1 MLKNYLLISF
11 RNLRKHASYSLINIL
26 GLGLG
31 LSTFILLMVWIE
43 HELCYDSFHEK
54 SDRIYR
60 ASMEYSFGGQVAKTS
75 VSPTALLPTLQ
86 KNFPEI
92 ENGTRV
98 YNPASYSPY
107 VVKRDEVAFQEDH
120 FYFADST
127 FFRIFSYQ
135 LIAGDR
141 MTALSKPYAVVI
153 TQSTAKKYFGEV
165 DPMGKILSVNGSRD
179 YEVTGIVED
188 IPANSYLQFDFI
200 GSFHSLRAGREEPIW
215 WSANYQTYLLL
226 NEKADLAFIQE
237 KTNNIVKDVLASE
250 LTSAGDYVKYNFLKL
265 SDIHL
270 HSTYAAE
277 MEPVGDIQYVYIF
290 SGVAFLILIIA
301 CINYINLATARASD
315 RAKEVGIRKVVGALR
330 KQLFF
335 QFLGESVVITF
346 LGFCLAFLITQ
357 LALPFFNVLTGVNL
371 EHNIFYRPAFLGLSF
386 ILLLA
391 IALLSG
397 AYPAFAITAFKPVS
411 ILKGNFK
418 FSGKGIWLRQVLV
431 VSQFSISIILVI
443 GTIVILKQLDFIQN
457 KKLGYSKDNTIV
469 LPLDDKT
476 EAVYDQLKSEFL
488 RSGKAAH
495 VGRATESPTQINGG
509 YGLNT
514 DETSERGIIATGVS
528 VDDDYIRALN
538 MEIIAGRNFTEGD
551 FKRAAADTIFSFV
564 VNESALAALGL
575 PIEKAIGKKAR
586 VSGRQGEIVGV
597 VRDFHFTSLH
607 KPIGPLVMF
616 NQHDQYNFIFVKL
629 NGNDIQ
635 ASLENLKGVY
645 AKLVPHRP
653 FEYEFVDRQFE
664 SLYAGEQRM
673 GTIFTVFATLAIFI
687 ACLGLLGL
695 VSFSASQK
703 TKEIG
708 IRKVLG
714 ATATSIVFLISRD
727 YTKLVLIAIAI
738 GIPAAYWMMTQ
749 WLSDFAYK
757 TEIGIWPVMIAAVLC
772 VVISFATASYQAIKA
787 ALLNPAN
794 TLRSE

>member
-11 RNLRKHASYSLINIL
+11 RNLRKHTSYSLINIF

-31 LSTFILLMVWIE
+31 LSTFILLMVWIQ
-43 HELCYDSFHEK
+43 HELSYDTFHEK
-54 SDRIYR
+54 SERIYR

-98 YNPASYSPY
+98 YNPASYNPY
-107 VVKRDEVAFQEDH
+107 IVKKDEKVFQEDH

-127 FFRIFSYQ
+127 FFKIFSYR
-135 LIAGDR
+135 LIAGNHL
-141 MTALSKPYAVVI
+141 TALSKPYAVVI
-153 TQSTAKKYFGEV
+153 TQSTAKKYFG
-165 DPMGKILSVNGSRD
+165 DADALGKTLSVNNTTD

-188 IPANSYLQFDFI
+188 VPANSYLQFDFI

-226 NEKADLAFIQE
+226 DQHANLDVIQE
-237 KTNNIVKDVLASE
+237 KTNNIVKEALATE
-250 LTSAGDYVKYNFLKL
+250 LTNAGDYVRYNFLKL
-265 SDIHL
+265 PDIHL
-270 HSTYAAE
+270 HSTFTSE
-277 MEPVGDIQYVYIF
+277 MEPVGDVQYVYIF
-290 SGVAFLILIIA
+290 SAVAFLILLIA
-301 CINYINLATARASD
+301 CINYVNLATARASD
-315 RAKEVGIRKVVGALR
+315 RAKEVGIRKVVGAMR

-346 LGFCLAFLITQ
+346 LAFCLAFFITQ
-357 LALPFFNVLTGVNL
+357 LALPFFNILTGINL
-371 EHNIFYRPAFLGLSF
+371 EHSIFYQPTFLGLSF
-386 ILLLA
+386 ILLVA

-418 FSGKGIWLRQVLV
+418 FSGKGIWLRQFLV
-431 VSQFSISIILVI
+431 VSQFSISVILVI

-469 LPLDDKT
+469 LPLDEKT

-488 RSGKAAH
+488 RSGQASY

-514 DETSERGIIATGVS
+514 DETSDRGIIATGVS

-538 MEIIAGRNFTEGD
+538 MEIIAGRNFSEGD
-551 FKRAAADTIFSFV
+551 FKRAASDTIYAFI
-564 VNESALAALGL
+564 VNESALQALFL

-597 VRDFHFTSLH
+597 VKDFHFTSLH

-616 NQHDQYNFIFVKL
+616 NQNDQYNFIFVKL
-629 NGNDIQ
+629 SGTQVQ
-635 ASLENLKGVY
+635 ASLENLKTIYSKV
-645 AKLVPHRP
+645 VPHRP
-653 FEYEFVDRQFE
+653 FEYEFVDQQFE

-695 VSFSASQK
+695 VSFSAAQK

-714 ATATSIVFLISRD
+714 ATAASIVFLISRD
-727 YTKLVLIAIAI
+727 YTRLVAIAMFI

-757 TEIGIWPVMIAAVLC
+757 TEIGIWPVVLSAVLC
-772 VVISFATASYQAIKA
+772 IVISFATASYQAIKA
-787 ALLNPAN
+787 ALLNPAS

>member
-11 RNLRKHASYSLINIL
+11 RNLRKHSSYSLINIF

-31 LSTFILLMVWIE
+31 LSTFILLMVWIQ
-43 HELCYDSFHEK
+43 HEISYDKFHKE
-54 SDRIYR
+54 SNRIYR
-60 ASMEYSFGGQVAKTS
+60 ASLEYSFGGQVAKTS

-98 YNPASYSPY
+98 YNPASYGPY
-107 VVKRDEVAFQEDH
+107 IVKKGDQTFQEDH
-120 FYFADST
+120 FYFADSS
-127 FFRIFSYQ
+127 FFKIFSYR
-135 LIAGDR
+135 LISGNHS
-141 MTALSKPYAVVI
+141 TVLSKPYAVVI
-153 TQSTAKKYFGEV
+153 TQSISKKYFGDA
-165 DPMGKILSVNGSRD
+165 DPIGKTLTVNGSTD
-179 YEVTGIVED
+179 YEVTGVVED
-188 IPANSYLQFDFI
+188 VPPNSYLQFDFL

-215 WSANYQTYLLL
+215 WSANYQTFLLL
-226 NEKADLAFIQE
+226 DKNANVGTIQQ
-237 KTNNIVKDVLASE
+237 KTNDIVKEALASE
-250 LTSAGDYVKYNFLKL
+250 LTNANDYVKYNFMKL
-265 SDIHL
+265 PDIHL
-270 HSTYAAE
+270 HSTFTTE
-277 MEPVGDIQYVYIF
+277 MEPVGDVQYVYIF
-290 SGVAFLILIIA
+290 SAVAFLILIIA
-301 CINYINLATARASD
+301 CINYVNLATARASD

-330 KQLFF
+330 QQLFL
-335 QFLGESVVITF
+335 QFLGESVIITF
-346 LGFCLAFLITQ
+346 LGFCLAFFITQ
-357 LALPFFNVLTGVNL
+357 LALPFFNILTGINL
-371 EHNIFYRPAFLGLSF
+371 ERGIFYQPTFLGLSF
-386 ILLLA
+386 ILLII

-418 FSGKGIWLRQVLV
+418 FSGKGIWLRQFLV
-431 VSQFSISIILVI
+431 VSQFSISVILVV

-457 KKLGYSKDNTIV
+457 KKLGYSKENTIV
-469 LPLDDKT
+469 LPLDVKT
-476 EAVYDQLKSEFL
+476 EAVYDQLKSEFI
-488 RSGKAAH
+488 RSGKASF

-528 VDDDYIRALN
+528 VDDDYIRALD
-538 MEIIAGRNFTEGD
+538 MEIIAGRNFTEAD
-551 FKRAAADTIFSFV
+551 FKRAATDTVFSFI
-564 VNESALAALGL
+564 VNESALRALSL

-607 KPIGPLVMF
+607 KAIGPLVMF
-616 NQHDQYNFIFVKL
+616 NENSQYNYIFVKL
-629 NGNDIQ
+629 SGDVKT
-635 ASLENLKGVY
+635 SLENLKSIY
-645 AKLVPHRP
+645 ANVVPHRP
-653 FEYEFVDRQFE
+653 FEYEFIDQQFE
-664 SLYAGEQRM
+664 TLYSAEQRM

-687 ACLGLLGL
+687 ACLGLLGF

-714 ATATSIVFLISRD
+714 ATATNIVFLISRD
-727 YTKLVLIAIAI
+727 YTKLVLIAIAL

-757 TEIGIWPVMIAAVLC
+757 TDIGVWPVVIAALLC
-772 VVISFATASYQAIKA
+772 VIISFATASYQALKA
-787 ALLNPAN
+787 AFLNPAN

>member
-11 RNLRKHASYSLINIL
+11 RNLRKHTSYSVINIF

-31 LSTFILLMVWIE
+31 LATFILLMVWIQ
-43 HELCYDSFHEK
+43 HELSYDTFHEN
-54 SDRIYR
+54 SSRIYR

-86 KNFPEI
+86 KNFSEI

-107 VVKRDEVAFQEDH
+107 VVKKGDVAFQEGH

-127 FFRIFSYQ
+127 FFKIFSYK
-135 LIAGDR
+135 LIAGNR
-141 MTALSKPYAVVI
+141 LTALSKPYTVVI
-153 TQSTAKKYFGEV
+153 TQSTAKKYFGDA
-165 DPMGKILSVNGSRD
+165 DPIGKTLNVNGTTE
-179 YEVTGIVED
+179 YEITGLMED
-188 IPANSYLQFDFI
+188 VPANSYLQFDFV
-200 GSFHSLRAGREEPIW
+200 GSFHSLRQGREEPIW

-226 NEKADLAFIQE
+226 DSHADLAVIQE
-237 KTNNIVKDVLASE
+237 KTNNIVKEVLASE

-265 SDIHL
+265 TDIHL
-270 HSTYAAE
+270 HSSDSSE
-277 MEPVGDIQYVYIF
+277 MEAVGDIQYVYIF
-290 SGVAFLILIIA
+290 SAVAFLILTIA
-301 CINYINLATARASD
+301 CINYVNLATARASD

-346 LGFCLAFLITQ
+346 LGFCLAFFIVQ
-357 LALPFFNVLTGVNL
+357 LALPLFNVLTATNL
-371 EHNIFYRPAFLGLSF
+371 SNSIFYQPSFLGLSF
-386 ILLLA
+386 ILLIA

-418 FSGKGIWLRQVLV
+418 FSGKGIWLRQFLV
-431 VSQFSISIILVI
+431 VGQFSISVILVI

-469 LPLDDKT
+469 LPLDAKT
-476 EAVYDQLKSEFL
+476 ALVYDQLKSEFL
-488 RSGKAAH
+488 RSGQASF
-495 VGRATESPTQINGG
+495 VGRATESPTQIKGG

-528 VDDDYIRALN
+528 VDDDYLRALN
-538 MEIIAGRNFTEGD
+538 MEIIAGRNFTDGD
-551 FKRAAADTIFSFV
+551 FKRASTDTVYSFI
-564 VNESALAALGL
+564 VNESALEALFL
-575 PIEKAIGKKAR
+575 PIEKAVGKKAR

-616 NQHDQYNFIFVKL
+616 NQNDQYNFIFVKL
-629 NGNDIQ
+629 NGKEIQ
-635 ASLENLKGVY
+635 TSLENLKAIY
-645 AKLVPHRP
+645 AKVIPHRP
-653 FEYEFVDRQFE
+653 FEYEFVDQQFD
-664 SLYAGEQRM
+664 SLYSAEQRM

-727 YTKLVLIAIAI
+727 YTKLVVIAMVI
-738 GIPAAYWMMTQ
+738 GIPAAYWMMVQ

-757 TEIGIWPVMIAAVLC
+757 TDIGVWPVIASALLC
-772 VVISFATASYQAIKA
+772 VIISFATASYQAIKA
-787 ALLNPAN
+787 ALLNPAS

>member
-1 MLKNYLLISF
+1 MLKNYLIISF
-11 RNLRKHASYSLINIL
+11 RNLRKHTSYSLINIF

-31 LSTFILLMVWIE
+31 LSTFILLMVWIQ
-43 HELCYDSFHEK
+43 HELSYDTFHEK

-107 VVKRDEVAFQEDH
+107 VVRKSDMAFQEDH

-127 FFRIFSYQ
+127 FFKIFSYP
-135 LIAGDR
+135 LIAGNR
-141 MTALSKPYAVVI
+141 LTALSKPYSVVI
-153 TQSTAKKYFGEV
+153 TESTAKKYFGDV
-165 DPMGKILSVNGSRD
+165 DPIGKMLSVNGAVD
-179 YEVTGIVED
+179 YEVTGVVED

-200 GSFHSLRAGREEPIW
+200 ASFHSLRAGREEPIW

-226 NEKADLAFIQE
+226 DKNADLSAIQE
-237 KTNNIVKDVLASE
+237 KTNNIVKEALASE
-250 LTSAGDYVKYNFLKL
+250 LTNAGDYVKYNFLKL
-265 SDIHL
+265 PDIHL
-270 HSTYAAE
+270 HSTFSSE

-290 SGVAFLILIIA
+290 SAIAFLILTIA
-301 CINYINLATARASD
+301 CINYVNLATARASD

-330 KQLFF
+330 KQLFI

-346 LGFCLAFLITQ
+346 LGFCLAFFIVQ
-357 LALPFFNVLTGVNL
+357 IALPFFNVLTNINL
-371 EHNIFYRPAFLGLSF
+371 PNSIFYQPTFLGFSF

-411 ILKGNFK
+411 ILKGNFN
-418 FSGKGIWLRQVLV
+418 FSGKGIWLRQFLV
-431 VSQFSISIILVI
+431 VSQFCISVILVI

-457 KKLGYSKDNTIV
+457 KKLGYSKENTIV

-476 EAVYDQLKSEFL
+476 EKVYDQLKSEFL
-488 RSGKAAH
+488 RSGRASF

-538 MEIIAGRNFTEGD
+538 MEVIAGRNFTEGD
-551 FKRAAADTIFSFV
+551 FKRAASDTVYSFI
-564 VNESALAALGL
+564 VNESALQALFL
-575 PIEKAIGKKAR
+575 PIDKAIGKKAR

-616 NQHDQYNFIFVKL
+616 NQNDQYNFIFVKL
-629 NGNDIQ
+629 TGSEIQ
-635 ASLENLKGVY
+635 ASLENLKAIY
-645 AKLVPHRP
+645 AKVVPHRP
-653 FEYEFVDRQFE
+653 FEYEFVDQQFE
-664 SLYAGEQRM
+664 SLYSAEQRM
-673 GTIFTVFATLAIFI
+673 GTIFTVFATLAILI

-695 VSFSASQK
+695 VSFSAAQK

-727 YTKLVLIAIAI
+727 YTKLVLIAIVI
-738 GIPAAYWMMTQ
+738 GIPAAYWTMTQ

-757 TEIGIWPVMIAAVLC
+757 TDIGIWPVIVAALLC
-772 VVISFATASYQAIKA
+772 VIISFATASYQAIKA
-787 ALLNPAN
+787 ALLNPAS

>member
-1 MLKNYLLISF
+1 MIKNYLIISF
-11 RNLRKHASYSLINIL
+11 RNLRKHSSYSLINIF

-31 LSTFILLMVWIE
+31 LSTFILLMVWIQ
-43 HELCYDSFHEK
+43 HELSYDTFHKE
-54 SDRIYR
+54 SNRIYR
-60 ASMEYSFGGQVAKTS
+60 ASLEYSFGGQVAKTS

-107 VVKRDEVAFQEDH
+107 IVKKDEIAFQEDH
-120 FYFADST
+120 FYFADSS
-127 FFRIFSYQ
+127 FFKIFSYK
-135 LIAGDR
+135 LISGNPESV
-141 MTALSKPYAVVI
+141 LHKPYSVVI
-153 TQSTAKKYFGEV
+153 TQTISKKYFGDT
-165 DPMGKILSVNGSRD
+165 DPIGKTLNVGGSTD
-179 YEVTGIVED
+179 YEVTGVVED
-188 IPANSYLQFDFI
+188 IPANSYLQFDFL

-215 WSANYQTYLLL
+215 WSANYQTFLLL
-226 NEKADLAFIQE
+226 DKNADLEVIQQ
-237 KTNNIVKDVLASE
+237 KTNDIVKAALASE
-250 LTSAGDYVKYNFLKL
+250 LTNAGDYVKYNFLKL
-265 SDIHL
+265 TDIHL
-270 HSTYAAE
+270 HSTYTSE

-290 SGVAFLILIIA
+290 SAVAFLILIIA
-301 CINYINLATARASD
+301 CINYVNLATARASD

-335 QFLGESVVITF
+335 QFLGESIVITF
-346 LGFCLAFLITQ
+346 LGFCLAFFLTQIT
-357 LALPFFNVLTGVNL
+357 LPFFNVLTGVNL
-371 EHNIFYRPAFLGLSF
+371 EHGIFYQPTFLGLSF
-386 ILLLA
+386 VLLIV

-418 FSGKGIWLRQVLV
+418 FSGRGIWLRQFLV
-431 VSQFSISIILVI
+431 VSQFSISVILVV

-476 EAVYDQLKSEFL
+476 EAVYDQLKSEFA
-488 RSGKAAH
+488 RSGKVAF

-514 DETSERGIIATGVS
+514 DETAERGIITTGVS

-551 FKRAAADTIFSFV
+551 FKRAASDTVFSFI
-564 VNESALAALGL
+564 VNESALSALSVTV
-575 PIEKAIGKKAR
+575 EKAVGKKAR

-616 NQHDQYNFIFVKL
+616 NDNSQYNYIFVKL
-629 NGNDIQ
+629 NGDVKT
-635 ASLENLKGVY
+635 SLENLKSIYSNV
-645 AKLVPHRP
+645 VPHRP
-653 FEYEFVDRQFE
+653 FEYEFVDQQFE
-664 SLYAGEQRM
+664 ALYSGEQRM

-738 GIPAAYWMMTQ
+738 GIPTAYWMMTQ

-757 TEIGIWPVMIAAVLC
+757 TDIGVWPVLIAALLC
-772 VVISFATASYQAIKA
+772 VIISFATASYQAIKA
-787 ALLNPAN
+787 AFLNPAS